1 MAKAGPRKTNRYSHE
16 FKATAVRLSDLP
28 DVLIQD
34 VADAL
39 DIHPF
44 MLSRWRKQAREG
56 LIVTKG
62 VKLDDETVAELKRLR
77 DLEKKYK
84 VLQQEHELLKKPS
97 GSLPNEIGNLRIHRS
112 EPGKPFHR
120 ADVSCVWRHP
130 CRVLCM
136 AQAWPQPSH
145 TGE

>member
-62 VKLDDETVAELKRLR
+62 VKLDDGTVAELKRLR

-84 VLQQEHELLKKPS
+84 VLQQEHELLKKA
-97 GSLPNEIGNLRIHRS
+97 IRFTS
-112 EPGKPFHR
+112 ERNRKSS
-120 ADVSCVWRHP
+120 DS
-130 CRVLCM
+130 
-136 AQAWPQPSH
+136 SK
-145 TGE
+145 

>member
-1 MAKAGPRKTNRYSHE
+1 MGKSRPPKVYRYSMH
-16 FKATAVRLSDLP
+16 FKAAAVRLSELP

-34 VADAL
+34 VAEAL

-84 VLQQEHELLKKPS
+84 VLQQEHELLKKA
-97 GSLPNEIGNLRIHRS
+97 IRFTS
-112 EPGKPFHR
+112 ERNRK
-120 ADVSCVWRHP
+120 S
-130 CRVLCM
+130 
-136 AQAWPQPSH
+136 S
-145 TGE
+145 TSSK

>member
-1 MAKAGPRKTNRYSHE
+1 MGKSKPPKVHRYSMH

-34 VADAL
+34 VAEAL

-84 VLQQEHELLKKPS
+84 DLQQCIAYNRRWPPACELSAHLS
-97 GSLPNEIGNLRIHRS
+97 VDAATG
-112 EPGKPFHR
+112 FR
-120 ADVSCVWRHP
+120 AGRRC
-130 CRVLCM
+130 
-136 AQAWPQPSH
+136 
-145 TGE
+145 G

>member
-1 MAKAGPRKTNRYSHE
+1 MAKSGPRKTNRYSNE

-56 LIVTKG
+56 MIVTKG
-62 VKLDDETVAELKRLR
+62 VKIDTETAAELKRLR
-77 DLEKKYK
+77 DMEKKYK
-84 VLQQEHELLKKPS
+84 LLQEEHELLKKAIRFAS
-97 GSLPNEIGNLRIHRS
+97 DQKRKSSNS
-112 EPGKPFHR
+112 SKQTGKPTGR
-120 ADVSCVWRHP
+120 SGAKAD
-130 CRVLCM
+130 
-136 AQAWPQPSH
+136 
-145 TGE
+145 E

>member
-1 MAKAGPRKTNRYSHE
+1 MTPSGLPKVHRYRMH
-16 FKATAVRLSDLP
+16 FKATAVRLSELP

-34 VADAL
+34 VPEAW

-77 DLEKKYK
+77 ALEKKYK
-84 VLQQEHELLKKPS
+84 LLQQEHELLKKAIRFTS
-97 GSLPNEIGNLRIHRS
+97 DQNRKSS
-112 EPGKPFHR
+112 DSSK
-120 ADVSCVWRHP
+120 
-130 CRVLCM
+130 
-136 AQAWPQPSH
+136 
-145 TGE
+145 